1 MYWNISDLIR
11 SLQMYVYHI
20 VIMAWTCVM
29 EQQALL
35 SPFIVPCTYHFHIP
49 YLYHSFITKPIP
61 SHSKYFPKHFMFP
74 SKRNSIRSYC
84 FFPIGS
90 NLHQN
95 LQCFFNPK
103 SQQLSL
109 ELWLQTHSSLVNLP
123 PPPQRTPLGSKGL
136 IRRLVYGKLMVFIRV
151 IS

>member
-1 MYWNISDLIR
+1 MFII
-11 SLQMYVYHI
+11 
-20 VIMAWTCVM
+20 
-29 EQQALL
+29 LL
-35 SPFIVPCTYHFHIP
+35 SWHEHV
-49 YLYHSFITKPIP
+49 SW
-61 SHSKYFPKHFMFP
+61 S
-74 SKRNSIRSYC
+74 SKRCYRPSLSHVHITFIYPTCTIHLSQNQSLPTASTFRSISCFHRNEIQSDHTV

-136 IRRLVYGKLMVFIRV
+136 IRRLVYGKLVVFIRV